1 MNSHQRRDICQFTTI
16 ALGFYFLGLSE
27 VFAKTSSTS
36 PLPLSIPRPRVISV
50 GGAIT
55 EILYELGLGDF
66 LVAIDTS
73 SNYPL
78 KTKILPN
85 IGYARTISMEGLL
98 SMSPTHIVGSEHMGP
113 AHVVEQ
119 LRKYQQVHFHQFFPA
134 YSFAGLLALV
144 QQLAALFDVAARGQQ
159 LQYRLKNEWQEI
171 LSSNHSKD
179 KKTIPPKV
187 LFILSHRSSEILAG
201 GRETAADA
209 MIHLAGGVNVASH
222 FSSYRPLNKEA
233 LLQANPDF
241 ILTTTQSKKF
251 LDGLLQDQM
260 IAQVPAIAN
269 RKIVSVEA
277 NQLLG
282 FGPRLP
288 NTVAHLRRSF
298 VT

>member
-1 MNSHQRRDICQFTTI
+1 MNKQQRRVICQFATS

-36 PLPLSIPRPRVISV
+36 QSIHHPRIISV

-55 EILYELGLGDF
+55 EILYELGLENF
-66 LVAIDTS
+66 LVAVDTS

-78 KTKILPN
+78 QTKDLPN

-98 SMSPTHIVGSEHMGP
+98 SMSPTHILGSENMGP
-113 AHVVEQ
+113 VHVLEQ
-119 LRKYQQVHFHQFFPA
+119 LRNYQKVSFRQFSPS
-134 YSFAGLLALV
+134 YSFIGLLSLIE
-144 QQLAALFDVAARGQQ
+144 QLAAIFDVATRGKQ
-159 LQYRLKNEWQEI
+159 LQYRLKHEWQKV
-171 LSSNHSKD
+171 LSLNHSKG
-179 KKTIPPKV
+179 KKIIPPKV

-201 GRETAADA
+201 GRSTAAEA
-209 MIHLAGGVNVASH
+209 MIHLAGSVNVAHH

-233 LLQANPDF
+233 LIQANPDF

-251 LDGLLQDQM
+251 LDALIQDPL
-260 IAQVPAIAN
+260 IAHMSAISKQ
-269 RKIVSVEA
+269 RIVSVEA

-288 NTVAHLRRSF
+288 KTVAHLRRSF

>member
-1 MNSHQRRDICQFTTI
+1 MNSEQRRDICQFTTV
-16 ALGFYFLGLSE
+16 ALGFYFLEISE
-27 VFAKTSSTS
+27 VFAKPPS
-36 PLPLSIPRPRVISV
+36 PPHPRIISV

-144 QQLAALFDVAARGQQ
+144 QQLAAIFDVAARGQQ

>member
-1 MNSHQRRDICQFTTI
+1 MNSQQRRDICQFTSS

-27 VFAKTSSTS
+27 VFAKPPS
-36 PLPLSIPRPRVISV
+36 PLSTPHPRIISV

-66 LVAIDTS
+66 LVAVDTS

-78 KTKILPN
+78 QTKTLAN

-98 SMSPTHIVGSEHMGP
+98 SISPTHIVGSEHMGP
-113 AHVVEQ
+113 AHVVEL

-134 YSFAGLLALV
+134 YSFAGLLTLV
-144 QQLAALFDVAARGQQ
+144 QQLAAIFDVVKRGER
-159 LQYRLKNEWQEI
+159 LQHRLKNEWQEI

-209 MIHLAGGVNVASH
+209 MIHLAGGVNVANH

-251 LDGLLQDQM
+251 LDAWIQDPLM
-260 IAQVPAIAN
+260 AHVPAIFH
-269 RKIVSVEA
+269 RRIVSVEA

-288 NTVAHLRRSF
+288 QTVAHLRRSF
-298 VT
+298 VI